1 MDIDELP
8 YVPARLQ
15 KALPAGT
22 EIKWIVIHDMEA
34 PEGPL
39 TAENV
44 AKYFQSTAAKGSAH
58 ICVDNNSCVKC
69 VPYHKGAAH
78 APGSNTEGKGIE
90 LAGYARQTRMEWL
103 DPYSMACLENGAD
116 CAAQLLHKYNLP
128 NQYVDA
134 AGLRAGK
141 KGWTTHWQ
149 VSLAFKRSTHTDPG
163 KHFPLDYFQG
173 RIDYYFYDEGDFDL
187 SDEQYKNLMNTASA
201 AHAAGMIAVAKC
213 EQILAMVAPN
223 LNPATNLGGDTPW
236 WNTHY
241 TMSEIVH
248 VREQVDKIVEALA
261 EVPSGTPIPEEVKS
275 LVNDLKKA
283 TMADEMPELPRGLK
297 DVNVATPV

>member
-1 MDIDELP
+1 MDVDELP

-15 KALPAGT
+15 KDLPAGT
-22 EIKWIVIHDMEA
+22 EIKWVVIHDMEA

-44 AKYFQSTAAKGSAH
+44 ARYFQTQAAKGSAH

-90 LAGYARQTRMEWL
+90 LAGVARQTRAEWL
-103 DPYSMACLENGAD
+103 DEYSIAVLENGAD
-116 CAAQLLHKYNLP
+116 CTAQLLHKYNLP

-134 AGLRAGK
+134 AGLRAGR

-149 VSLAFKRSTHTDPG
+149 VTIAFGRSTHTDPG
-163 KHFPLDYFQG
+163 KYFPLDYFQS
-173 RIDYYFYDEGDFDL
+173 RINYYYYDGGDFDL
-187 SDEQYKNLMNTASA
+187 SDEQYNNIMDSLSGLHKGVT
-201 AHAAGMIAVAKC
+201 IAVAKA
-213 EQILAMVAPN
+213 EQALAMVAPN
-223 LNPATNLGGDTPW
+223 LNPDTNLDGDTPW

-241 TMSEIVH
+241 TMSEVVH
-248 VREQVDKIVEALA
+248 IRNQVNKLVESIP
-261 EVPSGTPIPEEVKS
+261 EVPSGEPSPAETKAAVSEVRTAMS
-275 LVNDLKKA
+275 GDVSNDVAKKFDNA
-283 TMADEMPELPRGLK
+283 
-297 DVNVATPV
+297 